1 MIRAMTPWAAAAGAF
16 VVSLDSMV
24 NIAFPDMASSL
35 AIAPEGVRWVI
46 IGYVGCYAVMSFVGG
61 AAADR
66 VGSVSVFRAGVG
78 VAAVGL
84 LVAGLA
90 PTFGW
95 LLAGRV
101 LQGLGSGCVYGTVPG
116 IVSLAVLPGARG
128 RALGRLNAV
137 IALALTVGAPLAGVL
152 VDAAGW
158 RAVFLVRA
166 PLAAAVFV
174 WALWA
179 RVPGGAGTRPRL
191 VALGDLLR
199 PPVLLS
205 GLLAFGAN
213 AGIFAIWL
221 LAPFYLVAQRGLDAT
236 VAGWL
241 FMLTPLGTTVAAPL
255 AGWIA
260 DRMGM
265 RPPMVAG
272 LVLEAA
278 ALLALSG
285 ADASTPLPVVALALL
300 GAGFG
305 LGFFQVP
312 NMTAVMAAFPA
323 AHQGAAGGFA
333 FLSRTL
339 GVATG
344 VSVLARIFAERRA
357 VAGFEPAFAEAF
369 TVAAIVVASAA
380 GLAFV
385 KVAPPRA
392 G

>member
-35 AIAPEGVRWVI
+35 AVAPEGVRWVI

-61 AAADR
+61 SAADR
-66 VGSVSVFRAGVG
+66 IGSLRVFRVGVG
-78 VAAVGL
+78 VAAAGL

-90 PTFGW
+90 PTIEW

-101 LQGLGSGCVYGTVPG
+101 LQGLGSGCVYGTAPG
-116 IVSLAVLPGARG
+116 IVSLAVAPATRG

-152 VDAAGW
+152 VDLAGW
-158 RAVFLVRA
+158 RAVFLVRV
-166 PLAAAVFV
+166 PLAGAVLL
-174 WALWA
+174 WTLWA
-179 RVPGGAGTRPRL
+179 PTPVGTGARPRL
-191 VALGDLLR
+191 VAPGDVLR
-199 PPVLLS
+199 LPVLLS

-236 VAGWL
+236 AAGWL

-255 AGWIA
+255 AGWVV
-260 DRMGM
+260 DRVGM
-265 RPPMVAG
+265 RAPMVTG
-272 LVLEAA
+272 LVLEAV
-278 ALLALSG
+278 ALLALSRVDALTPVG
-285 ADASTPLPVVALALL
+285 AVALALL

-312 NMTAVMAAFPA
+312 NMTAVMMAFPA
-323 AHQGAAGGFA
+323 AHQGAAGGVA
-333 FLSRTL
+333 FLARTL

-344 VSVLARIFAERRA
+344 VSVLARVFAERRA
-357 VAGFEPAFAEAF
+357 AAGFEPAFAEAF
-369 TVAAIVVASAA
+369 TVAALLVASAA
-380 GLAFV
+380 GLALL
-385 KVAPPRA
+385 KVSSGRR